1 MGQFLCIL
9 IKFFCGKCRSLV
21 TKFFTYIRTR
31 LDALPVEPDFRN
43 WGWGTPLW
51 LYGGFYSFQQAHNS
65 VLIYLSELENFR
77 AFSLLSLS
85 LRPMLERKSR
95 DRELRVI
102 FPGVTGL
109 HVHFSEQVPF
119 RGNTSI
125 KRQTLRTCSTR

>member
-1 MGQFLCIL
+1 MHFQSNLIFGTEGGALRCGCMGAFIVSNKHT
-9 IKFFCGKCRSLV
+9 IV
-21 TKFFTYIRTR
+21 
-31 LDALPVEPDFRN
+31 
-43 WGWGTPLW
+43 
-51 LYGGFYSFQQAHNS
+51 
-65 VLIYLSELENFR
+65 YLSICLNWRILGLFL
-77 AFSLLSLS
+77 FSLS